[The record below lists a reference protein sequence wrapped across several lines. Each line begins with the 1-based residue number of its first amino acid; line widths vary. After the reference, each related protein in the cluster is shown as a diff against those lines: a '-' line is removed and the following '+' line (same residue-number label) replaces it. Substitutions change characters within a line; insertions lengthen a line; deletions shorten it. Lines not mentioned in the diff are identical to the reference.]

1 MAQTQ
6 CFAIYRNNSV
16 AVETLKA
23 AALIEY
29 ADQLPGNRRLDL
41 AGRQRLALSED
52 AHPAAL
58 PLRGLNAPAF
68 PHMTGRAGGSLCLA
82 CLREADL
89 HSPYFGQPCTKPTEP
104 CWTEQDPATTCTE
117 SLEYRGNHKV

>member
-29 ADQLPGNRRLDL
+29 ADQLPGNRRLGL

-58 PLRGLNAPAF
+58 PLRGSMPPPF
-68 PHMTGRAGGSLCLA
+68 PT
-82 CLREADL
+82 
-89 HSPYFGQPCTKPTEP
+89 
-104 CWTEQDPATTCTE
+104 
-117 SLEYRGNHKV
+117 